1 MKFKWDHKYLYWGI
15 TAFLVI
21 VLSISFFILIY
32 NYRDI
37 VTVLTKIVSILM
49 PFIIGL
55 SIAYLLCP
63 IMNFFERKV
72 FLPLLKRLKLK
83 KIDRSPRIIA
93 LISTLIV
100 AAALLLSLFYMV
112 IPQLVESIN
121 GIVGNLETYF
131 NNFESWA
138 ASVVASNPMLQSILT
153 DEFSDIG
160 SVIMDWAKNN
170 LFPQVNSILSNVTS
184 GVIDAFVGI
193 KNIFIG
199 VIISVYTLYSKE
211 KFGAQA
217 KKLIYSMLPSKGA
230 NTIVSITHRSHRV
243 FGRFIVGKLIDSLII
258 SMLCFVGMSII
269 NLPFSLLI
277 SVIIGVTNII
287 PFFGPLIGAIP
298 CALLILLVD
307 PLGCLYFVIFI
318 LLLQQFDGN
327 ILGPMILGDST
338 GLSAFW
344 VIFAILLSGGLFGF
358 LGMVVGVPAFSIIY
372 SLIVELVEARLSRKK
387 LPLDTASY
395 ANLIKLD
402 DQHCEYLKDEGLP
415 PRKH

>member
-402 DQHCEYLKDEGLP
+402 DQHCEYLKEDTA

>member
-415 PRKH
+415 PRRH

>member
-402 DQHCEYLKDEGLP
+402 DQHREYLKEDTA